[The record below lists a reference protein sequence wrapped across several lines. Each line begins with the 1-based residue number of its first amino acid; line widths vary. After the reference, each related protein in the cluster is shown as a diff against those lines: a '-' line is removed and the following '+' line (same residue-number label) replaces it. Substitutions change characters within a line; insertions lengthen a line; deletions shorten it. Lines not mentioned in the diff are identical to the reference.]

1 MAKKSN
7 WTISIYKGQVEF
19 GYCGYN
25 KIEELG
31 GYSGYKKVNESLWEE
46 KPSDYTFEA
55 SMRFV
60 KINAS
65 SASGRQFIFTD
76 DDGFEYQMLP
86 NSFIEAMQEAVKGV
100 VTGVFGFEKIG
111 STIGVKLLM
120 NKEKL

>member
-7 WTISIYKGQVEF
+7 WTISIYKGQVAF
-19 GYCGYN
+19 GYCGYK
-25 KIEELG
+25 KIKELG
-31 GYSGYKKVNESLWEE
+31 GYDSANDSLWEE

-60 KINAS
+60 RINAS

-76 DDGFEYQMLP
+76 DEGFEYQMLP

-100 VTGVFGFEKIG
+100 VTGVFGFEKVG
-111 STIGVKLLM
+111 SSIGVRLLM
-120 NKEKL
+120 NKEKI